1 MFSDLLRR
9 RKGSVR
15 SLQPMYSVIAYG
27 KKAKDYCSSH
37 HKSPYAYDIDSP
49 CHKITVDGGKYLGIG
64 LGVEAFSPAH
74 MIDDFF
80 KDKFI
85 HKLNTQVVP
94 RKLKAVDHQGEEQYV
109 YCYKRKLIKGLEAPK
124 YHFKLLNIDSKYS
137 VGKDGISLFS
147 MNMDEYYQAGIKLF
161 ETSKITIW
169 NQGLPPFINE
179 AGYRLTQTKKL
190 LWD

>member
-1 MFSDLLRR
+1 
-9 RKGSVR
+9 
-15 SLQPMYSVIAYG
+15 MYSVIACI